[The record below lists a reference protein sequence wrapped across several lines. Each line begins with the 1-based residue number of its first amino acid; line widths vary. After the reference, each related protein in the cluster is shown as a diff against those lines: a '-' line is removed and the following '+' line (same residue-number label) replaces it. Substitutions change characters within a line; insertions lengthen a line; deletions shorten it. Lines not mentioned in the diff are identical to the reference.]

1 VTITR
6 QAIPVEDGALPLTV
20 ARAGGTG
27 AAVVIVPSAF
37 GVGPDLEAQM
47 VETAGD
53 ARAVVAI
60 DPFFRADAGPVAY
73 DDRDRAIGRLQALD
87 RARTLR
93 DLGAA
98 IAWVRDEE
106 GGAAV
111 VVLGICFGGP
121 FALAAAAEGL
131 AQGVV
136 TWHGT
141 RMEQALARAVEMRCP
156 MRLHF
161 GAVDPFVPMA
171 AVATVRA
178 AFADR
183 ADVVVTVHEGATHG
197 FSHRGSARSYDA
209 EAEQSGLASLREL
222 VHLLPD

>member
-1 VTITR
+1 MTATR
-6 QAIPVEDGALPLTV
+6 HAIPVEGGALPLTV

-37 GVGPDLEAQM
+37 GVGADLEAQM
-47 VETAGD
+47 EEAAAD

-60 DPFFRADAGPVAY
+60 DPFFREDAGPAAY

-93 DLGAA
+93 DLRAAMQWIHLEEPGAP
-98 IAWVRDEE
+98 
-106 GGAAV
+106 V

-121 FALAAAAEGL
+121 FALAAAADGL

-141 RMEQALARAVEMRCP
+141 RMEQALARAGEMRCP

-161 GAVDPFVPMA
+161 GDRDPIVPMT
-171 AVATVRA
+171 AVEAVRA
-178 AFADR
+178 AFAGR
-183 ADVVVTVHEGATHG
+183 ADVEVTVHEGATHG
-197 FSHRGSARSYDA
+197 FSHRASARSYDPT
-209 EAEQSGLASLREL
+209 AEQAGLASLRAL
-222 VHLLPD
+222 ARAL